1 MLFQSKINYP
11 KKSSIITQITLWYSS
26 FIFILVI
33 GVLIGSFFI
42 SKSIAENKSKKNLE
56 AKAVQMSQALAKGHR
71 YEAFEDGIFYSVYDQ
86 NGKVI
91 YSGFPKGFKKDL
103 DHQHKHKKKLSL
115 FSMENRTFQYVD
127 IPISGKNQWLR
138 AIRTVDRLDK
148 QLTELLFSL
157 GIVLPLMLI
166 IITVGGYLILKRTF
180 RPIQEITETAQFI
193 TQNEDYT
200 KRIITKN
207 NENELTELAA
217 VINTMLAS
225 IESSFVREKQF
236 NNDVSHELRTPV
248 TVILSESEYGK
259 NYAENLIEAKESFE
273 VIHRQSL
280 SMKKLVEQLLELTK
294 AENPLS
300 IQLEPLNFSI
310 MMKQL
315 VSDSSRLLDNTPIH
329 LDSQIEDDL
338 WIIGQQ
344 TLLKRL
350 FDNLFSNAIKFTNN
364 HISISL
370 RQSDNQIVFSIKDN
384 GLGISVDDQS
394 KIWNRFY
401 QVDSARTKDSQSGIG
416 LGLSL
421 VKQIATIHR
430 AKIWVDSKPDDGS
443 QFTLTFPKLK
453 KD

>member
-91 YSGFPKGFKKDL
+91 YSGFPKGFKRDL

-225 IESSFVREKQF
+225 IESSF
-236 NNDVSHELRTPV
+236 
-248 TVILSESEYGK
+248 
-259 NYAENLIEAKESFE
+259 
-273 VIHRQSL
+273 
-280 SMKKLVEQLLELTK
+280 
-294 AENPLS
+294 
-300 IQLEPLNFSI
+300 

>member
-1 MLFQSKINYP
+1 
-11 KKSSIITQITLWYSS
+11 
-26 FIFILVI
+26 
-33 GVLIGSFFI
+33 
-42 SKSIAENKSKKNLE
+42 
-56 AKAVQMSQALAKGHR
+56 
-71 YEAFEDGIFYSVYDQ
+71 
-86 NGKVI
+86 
-91 YSGFPKGFKKDL
+91 
-103 DHQHKHKKKLSL
+103 L

-157 GIVLPLMLI
+157 GIVLPLILI
-166 IITVGGYLILKRTF
+166 IITVGGYLILKRAF

-248 TVILSESEYGK
+248 TVILSESEYRK

-350 FDNLFSNAIKFTNN
+350 FDNLFSNAIK
-364 HISISL
+364 
-370 RQSDNQIVFSIKDN
+370 
-384 GLGISVDDQS
+384 
-394 KIWNRFY
+394 
-401 QVDSARTKDSQSGIG
+401 
-416 LGLSL
+416 
-421 VKQIATIHR
+421 
-430 AKIWVDSKPDDGS
+430 
-443 QFTLTFPKLK
+443 
-453 KD
+453 

>member
-1 MLFQSKINYP
+1 
-11 KKSSIITQITLWYSS
+11 
-26 FIFILVI
+26 
-33 GVLIGSFFI
+33 
-42 SKSIAENKSKKNLE
+42 
-56 AKAVQMSQALAKGHR
+56 
-71 YEAFEDGIFYSVYDQ
+71 
-86 NGKVI
+86 
-91 YSGFPKGFKKDL
+91 
-103 DHQHKHKKKLSL
+103 L

-127 IPISGKNQWLR
+127 IPISEKNQWLR

-166 IITVGGYLILKRTF
+166 IITVGGYLILKRAF

-329 LDSQIEDDL
+329 LDSQIEDNL
-338 WIIGQQ
+338 WIMGQQ

-350 FDNLFSNAIKFTNN
+350 FDNLFSNA
-364 HISISL
+364 
-370 RQSDNQIVFSIKDN
+370 
-384 GLGISVDDQS
+384 
-394 KIWNRFY
+394 
-401 QVDSARTKDSQSGIG
+401 
-416 LGLSL
+416 
-421 VKQIATIHR
+421 
-430 AKIWVDSKPDDGS
+430 
-443 QFTLTFPKLK
+443 
-453 KD
+453 